1 MLCYYSCSIPNMK
14 GTTGNVN
21 SILNIAQPL
30 IDRIVKVTRQVHEFH
45 KLEKGRAEEALPC
58 LCRSIMFSHGPVKQY
73 YASVIILSVP
83 VAEANIYNRNPPTM
97 RRERKKNGTVTR
109 LRFERATDKTLKW
122 RIDT

>member
-1 MLCYYSCSIPNMK
+1 MK

-30 IDRIVKVTRQVHEFH
+30 IDRIVKVTRQVHEYY

-58 LCRSIMFSHGPVKQY
+58 LCRSIKFSHGPVK
-73 YASVIILSVP
+73 AILCICDHPSVP
-83 VAEANIYNRNPPTM
+83 VAEANIYNRNPPKNVT
-97 RRERKKNGTVTR
+97 RAKKNGTVTR
-109 LRFERATDKTLKW
+109 LRFERATVNW